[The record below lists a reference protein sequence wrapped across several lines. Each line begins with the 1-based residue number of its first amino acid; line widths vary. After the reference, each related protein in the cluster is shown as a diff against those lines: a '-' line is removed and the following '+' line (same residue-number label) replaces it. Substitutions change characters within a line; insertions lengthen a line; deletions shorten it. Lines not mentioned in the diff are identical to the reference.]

1 MNDCRVA
8 VIELPAGKR
17 TVGETVAA
25 VENELRKMTR
35 FSGNTLVVLP
45 ENFVCCSRDNRDY
58 GVLAGSWN
66 DALAALSRLAAGYG
80 VYLVAGT
87 LPEPDEG
94 RYYITTAVFAPDGS
108 LIAKYRKINLFK
120 ALVDN
125 SLYDEGSFYSP
136 GSETTVF
143 SVGNVRVGL
152 AICFDLRFPE
162 VFAELRDKGADIIIV
177 PAAFTRKTGTK
188 HWHVLLRARAIENQL
203 YVVGA
208 GLNGSSPD
216 GYECFG
222 HSMIVDPDGNVVT
235 ETSENNDFQ
244 VIEHIINLE
253 MKADIR
259 NSMPLTAK

>member
-17 TVGETVAA
+17 TIGETIEA
-25 VENELRKMTR
+25 VEKLLKKMAP
-35 FSGNTLVVLP
+35 FAGNTLVVLP

-58 GVLAGSWN
+58 EMLAGCWQE
-66 DALAALSRLAAGYG
+66 ALASLSRLAREYG
-80 VYLVAGT
+80 IYLVAGT

-94 RYYITTAVFAPDGS
+94 RYYITTAVFASDGS
-108 LIAKYRKINLFK
+108 LVAKYRKINLFK

-136 GSETTVF
+136 GSESTVF
-143 SVGNVRVGL
+143 RIGNVTVGL
-152 AICFDLRFPE
+152 AICFDLRFPK
-162 VFAELRDKGADIIIV
+162 VFAGLRDMGADIIIV
-177 PAAFTRKTGTK
+177 PAAFTRKTGKK
-188 HWHVLLRARAIENQL
+188 HWHVLLRARAVENQL
-203 YVVGA
+203 YVAGA
-208 GLNGSSPD
+208 GLNGCSPD

-222 HSMIVDPDGNVVT
+222 HSMIVDPDGNVVA

-244 VIEHIINLE
+244 VIEHIINLD

-259 NSMPLTAK
+259 KSMPLTA